1 MELLFLNLCSV
12 QLLKPRE
19 RESHLGTKPAAC
31 SAPAL
36 LLASLRRGAQ
46 VSELEVPWH
55 VGKVDH
61 HWVTDTM
68 RDAWLK
74 QPGMQNEHILVENGD
89 SHIYQTEKFSS
100 KKNHTTSC
108 RWGYYLQLLFELFF
122 NTTSSGRNACMFF
135 PNWPNWVAPPRPWLS
150 ILQTRNSM
158 IVWQMRMMENHHGC
172 CNHMTLVIISS

>member
-1 MELLFLNLCSV
+1 MITTQFMELLFLNLCSV

-100 KKNHTTSC
+100 KKNTPPVVDGVTTSNC
-108 RWGYYLQLLFELFF
+108 CSSCFLIPLLQGEMHVCFFLTGLTGSLLHGHGYQFF
-122 NTTSSGRNACMFF
+122 KPET
-135 PNWPNWVAPPRPWLS
+135 
-150 ILQTRNSM
+150 Q
-158 IVWQMRMMENHHGC
+158 
-172 CNHMTLVIISS
+172 

>member
-1 MELLFLNLCSV
+1 M

-19 RESHLGTKPAAC
+19 QESHLGTKPAAC
-31 SAPAL
+31 SSPAL

-46 VSELEVPWH
+46 VSELEVPWD

-74 QPGMQNEHILVENGD
+74 QPGMQNEHFLLEHGD

-100 KKNHTTSC
+100 NM
-108 RWGYYLQLLFELFF
+108 LQ
-122 NTTSSGRNACMFF
+122 
-135 PNWPNWVAPPRPWLS
+135 
-150 ILQTRNSM
+150 
-158 IVWQMRMMENHHGC
+158 
-172 CNHMTLVIISS
+172 